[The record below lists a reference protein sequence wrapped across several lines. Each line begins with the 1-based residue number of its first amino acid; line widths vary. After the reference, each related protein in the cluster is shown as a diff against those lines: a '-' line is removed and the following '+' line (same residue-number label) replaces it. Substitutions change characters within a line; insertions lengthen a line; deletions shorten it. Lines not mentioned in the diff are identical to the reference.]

1 MFLVLGVQFTAWDIV
16 SGFAFG
22 VFLRAGEAGG
32 DEKTLKIT
40 GLNQAMALT
49 TDEQGCAEQLARFFP
64 SLPGVRIPV
73 RVAPLRAGS
82 SPARLQESAVVEY
95 GSEEY
100 AIFLST
106 LPLEFADRVCISGN
120 GGGRSAEATVIA
132 LQYHEGRKAVA
143 VRFVEGRCEW
153 MRQS

>member
-1 MFLVLGVQFTAWDIV
+1 MRNGRSNGAE
-16 SGFAFG
+16 SG
-22 VFLRAGEAGG
+22 
-32 DEKTLKIT
+32 
-40 GLNQAMALT
+40 MALT

-64 SLPGVRIPV
+64 NLPGVRIPV
-73 RVAPLRAGS
+73 RVAPLRPGS
-82 SPARLQESAVVEY
+82 SPARVQENAVVEY

-100 AIFLST
+100 AIFFST
-106 LPLEFADRVCISGN
+106 LPLEFADRVRISGN

-143 VRFVEGRCEW
+143 VRFVEGHCEW